1 MEIIAHY
8 FQSTQ
13 RHPYVLLEIRDR
25 PIPPYERLIL
35 DMMSFML
42 VNHIQNPSVICTKIK
57 TVDILLWPLAD
68 IDVCVILSPS
78 GATQTNFIYIAPIG
92 SLIAHFGSSLL
103 FLCAYGFY
111 GFNSILP
118 FSYTFLSFTFYSFQ
132 THNALS
138 STYKPMITTCN
149 ALIYYDFK
157 GQCQGLLKLFASQN
171 KYYLIEKTTIII
183 RILKLNFI

>member
-42 VNHIQNPSVICTKIK
+42 VNHIQNPSVICTIK

-132 THNALS
+132 THNLTLRMAS
-138 STYKPMITTCN
+138 KPFEKGIS
-149 ALIYYDFK
+149 IFKEIDFC
-157 GQCQGLLKLFASQN
+157 GNLMQ
-171 KYYLIEKTTIII
+171 
-183 RILKLNFI
+183 